1 MLRTQRLTDLVD
13 DYYKS
18 YDYRNLRDET
28 KKQYEYFINVML
40 NTEVDGQALSTLDY
54 TTMKTRV
61 AKVAYNE
68 WCEKGIHMANHIM
81 SSASIVFNHGLR
93 MELCTLNPFA
103 NVRRRTAERR
113 KTVWGREDVQ
123 KFLDTAYG
131 DFSTR
136 NIGLIAQMAYEWCQR
151 LGDMRLLTWDAIDFD
166 AKTLTLE
173 QSKRKADVHLPI
185 SDDLCDMLT
194 QQHEDFGFQKYV
206 APRPY
211 PIKGEYRPYS
221 LQKLPLHARKVMEDA
236 GMSSELRLSDLR
248 RTGTTEMVE
257 AGVGMAQ
264 IMSVTGHA
272 NPASVKPYMKNT
284 LKSANHALTER
295 KIHVTSSTSA
305 AKEGV

>member
-1 MLRTQRLTDLVD
+1 MKVLKLVN

-18 YDYRNLRDET
+18 YDFRNIRDET

-40 NTEVDGQALSTLDY
+40 NTEVDGQALSTLNINDL
-54 TTMKTRV
+54 TTRM
-61 AKVAYNE
+61 AKVAYDG

-81 SSASIVFNHGLR
+81 SASSIVFNHGLR
-93 MELCTLNPFA
+93 MELCTINPFS
-103 NVRRRTAERR
+103 NVRRRAAERR
-113 KTVWGREDVQ
+113 KTVWSREDVR

-136 NIGLIAQMAYEWCQR
+136 NIGLIAHMAYEWCQR
-151 LGDMRLLTWDAIDFD
+151 LGDMRLLTWDNIDFD
-166 AKTLTLE
+166 TKTMRLE

-185 SDDLCDMLT
+185 SDDLCDMLS
-194 QQHEDFGFQKYV
+194 QQHDDFGFQKYI
-206 APRPY
+206 APRPN
-211 PIKGEYRPYS
+211 PINGEYRPYS
-221 LQKLPLHARKVMEDA
+221 LQKLPLFARRIMDDA
-236 GMSSELRLSDLR
+236 GLPKELRLADLR

-264 IMSVTGHA
+264 IMSVTGHS

-284 LKSANHALTER
+284 LKSANFALTER
-295 KIHVTSSTSA
+295 KIHGKSIPSA